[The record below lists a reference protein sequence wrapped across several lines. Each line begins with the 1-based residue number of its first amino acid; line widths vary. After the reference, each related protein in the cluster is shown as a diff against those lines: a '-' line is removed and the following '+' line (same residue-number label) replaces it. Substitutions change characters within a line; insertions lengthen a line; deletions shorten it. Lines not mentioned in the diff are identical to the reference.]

1 MVSPRYLAATSLL
14 EFVPVCKGDSVCASL
29 EDGCLVKR
37 ASLGETGLSLG
48 DIGLSLGDI
57 GLSLGDIGL
66 SLGDIGRSLGDI
78 GLSLGAIGLPLGVT
92 GLLCA
97 GDRFSRH

>member
-1 MVSPRYLAATSLL
+1 MVSPRYLAVTSLL

-37 ASLGETGLSLG
+37 ASLG

-57 GLSLGDIGL
+57 GRSLGDIGR